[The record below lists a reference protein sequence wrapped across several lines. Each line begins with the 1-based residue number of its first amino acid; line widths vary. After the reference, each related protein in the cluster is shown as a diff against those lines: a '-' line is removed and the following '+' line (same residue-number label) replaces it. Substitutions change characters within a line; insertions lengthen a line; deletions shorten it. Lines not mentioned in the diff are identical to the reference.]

1 MNKSIL
7 FFCILLLL
15 CILFGACT
23 ERNAGQSD
31 PYTFPGHTGDENF
44 DSLLTEF
51 QRSRYSV
58 RPGIKSSR
66 PDSLLNILIGISSR
80 HPDNLKMKYRVRIAA
95 EFLNVKNIPNS
106 ERKDRIE
113 RYLSGIDSASY
124 PVEYNLMLL
133 PYATALEDY
142 SKSYETAYNAANFF
156 EKNNAPFYQIQ
167 ALNVICN
174 ILWLINQPEAAETT
188 HKIISILRNTGME
201 EEALRHEVNL
211 GWSLSDSLRRPL
223 LAKLRKEPY
232 ILQSP
237 VLLRAVMLASY
248 SLTDSVEYLDT
259 LISKISSE
267 SFPTADIKQ
276 SLLLIKSFKGEHL
289 ILHGGNPQEA
299 LDLIRPALMNVDSMT
314 ESRFRVGIYRYAAQA
329 YHAAGMYDSAAYYY
343 NIFEINRDS
352 LFDKMDINGVNA
364 LRLNEKIARLKIAN
378 QVEEERRNRIFWN
391 VIMTLI
397 AVASVVAII
406 IARKNEKRKQAK
418 ILIEEELK
426 QTRFKLIG
434 KQILLQEKEQ
444 WISTL
449 SDCIK
454 ELKDDRTI
462 NESQATSIMNKLR
475 LYRTGATERENINQ
489 LYEKLDPGFYKRI
502 KRQFPAL
509 TEAQLKFAGYLV
521 IGMTSGQIGR
531 LLNIA
536 PQSVKTK
543 RWRLRQALGIK
554 KGESLEDFLR
564 QFSH

>member
-1 MNKSIL
+1 MNKAIL
-7 FFCILLLL
+7 FFFTSILMSI
-15 CILFGACT
+15 CFGACSD
-23 ERNAGQSD
+23 RNEGHSD
-31 PYTFPGHTGDENF
+31 PYAFPGHTGDGKF
-44 DSLLTEF
+44 DSLMTEF

-80 HPDNLKMKYRVRIAA
+80 HPDNLKMKYRVRIAK
-95 EFLNVKNIPNS
+95 EFITDKDIPNS
-106 ERKDRIE
+106 ERKERIE
-113 RYLSGIDSASY
+113 RYLSIIDSASY
-124 PVEYNLMLL
+124 PVEYNLMLM
-133 PYATALEDY
+133 PYAAALEDY
-142 SKSYETAYNAANFF
+142 SKSYEAAYNAANFF
-156 EKNNAPFYQIQ
+156 EKNNAPFYQVQ
-167 ALNVICN
+167 AMNVICQV
-174 ILWLINQPEAAETT
+174 LWVINHPDASEITNN
-188 HKIISILRNTGME
+188 IISILRNTGME

-211 GWSLSDSLRRPL
+211 GWSLPDSLRRPL

-232 ILQSP
+232 IRQSP

-259 LISKISSE
+259 MISKISSE
-267 SFPTADIKQ
+267 SFLTPDIKK
-276 SLLLIKSFKGEHL
+276 SLLMSKALKGLHL
-289 ILHGGNPQEA
+289 AMHGGNPQEA
-299 LDLIRPALMNVDSMT
+299 LELIRPALINADSMN
-314 ESRFRVGIYRYAAQA
+314 ESRFRVGIFMDAAKV

-418 ILIEEELK
+418 ILIEDELK